1 MSFPPQDAVRIKREH
16 VWVADASH
24 APLPHGLGLPGISAA
39 TALTALVDSPSASAH
54 GISLLPWALSQSS
67 LSRPAGQ
74 RASADPFIAPG
85 ETLTSGGR
93 ELLGECPSLPSFR
106 GPALTQGLH
115 HPSEGGWQG
124 RGPAVHSSNQIITQP
139 SWLCLHPY
147 LSLPHPSFRL
157 PGVTSQINH
166 LYPSGYLRLCFP
178 RNSN

>member
-93 ELLGECPSLPSFR
+93 ELLGECPTQSPVLQRASTDAGSTPSLRGWLAGRRPSCPQSQPDHNAAFLALPPSLP
-106 GPALTQGLH
+106 
-115 HPSEGGWQG
+115 
-124 RGPAVHSSNQIITQP
+124 
-139 SWLCLHPY
+139 
-147 LSLPHPSFRL
+147 
-157 PGVTSQINH
+157 
-166 LYPSGYLRLCFP
+166 
-178 RNSN
+178 